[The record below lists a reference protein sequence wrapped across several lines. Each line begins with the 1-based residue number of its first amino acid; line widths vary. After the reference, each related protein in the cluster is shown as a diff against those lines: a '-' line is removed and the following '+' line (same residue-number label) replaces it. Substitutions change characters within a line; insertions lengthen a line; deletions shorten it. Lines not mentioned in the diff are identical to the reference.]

1 MFSTSTPTSL
11 NINTKSRLFDEASVV
26 FGLFIGYLIMGSTR
40 NQVDDYANLSIA
52 YLCIQ
57 GRGIAA
63 MIGTLSVVL
72 GKFINNCSI
81 QLQSIDIDPDTP
93 EQELKQ
99 RTAIFKFLDNL
110 KPLQYLI
117 QLIAYLCLAVFLTTY
132 CLGLY
137 SLYRNELDFTFFG
150 IIIISSVM
158 VTIVTIIIIWYFKFI
173 ISQEIFT
180 LTNTKQ
186 PNLWDFL

>member
-1 MFSTSTPTSL
+1 M
-11 NINTKSRLFDEASVV
+11 V

-93 EQELKQ
+93 
-99 RTAIFKFLDNL
+99 
-110 KPLQYLI
+110 
-117 QLIAYLCLAVFLTTY
+117 
-132 CLGLY
+132 
-137 SLYRNELDFTFFG
+137 
-150 IIIISSVM
+150 
-158 VTIVTIIIIWYFKFI
+158 
-173 ISQEIFT
+173 
-180 LTNTKQ
+180 
-186 PNLWDFL
+186 